1 MVLSLKW
8 PVYILVCLTACLVN
22 IIYASKIYQ
31 NDFVVELKH
40 GVDEDPREIAARNGF
55 IYKRSI
61 RDLPYLHHFVHEK
74 IPHHR
79 RKRSVDYISALE
91 SDPSVERVVQQ
102 EGFKRTKRGFKDLKR
117 SYVPSKPDDA
127 PKEKSDSPYLKY
139 NDELFEKQWYLKNT
153 GQAEGKAGLDLN
165 VLEAWR
171 QGVTGKGVVIAIMDD
186 GIDYMHPDIAPNYH
200 AEASYDFSSD
210 DRYPYPRYT
219 VDWFNSHGTRCAGEV
234 SAVANN
240 SVCVV
245 GVAYDS
251 KVAGIR
257 MLDQPFMTDLI
268 ESSSMGHLPQVI
280 DIYSASWGPQDD
292 GKTVDGPREQTLKA
306 IADGVNEGR
315 GGLGSIYVWASG
327 DGGAADDCNCDGYAS
342 SMWTISINSAINDGR
357 TALYDESCSSTL
369 ASTFSNGRNRHP
381 EAGVATTDLYGKC
394 TLQHSGTSAA
404 APEAAGVFALALE
417 ANRNLTWRDM
427 QHLTVLTS
435 KRNQLYD
442 EVHQWRSN
450 GVGLEFNHLFGFGVL
465 DAGAMVKEAKKWVT
479 VPERFHCTGASYK
492 DTAKIPSNANG
503 DRLRLTLSTDACK
516 GQENYIRHL
525 EHVQGVISLRSTR
538 RGDVNI
544 NMTSPMGTTS
554 ILLSSRPN
562 DDDSQEGFDQW
573 PFMTTHNWGED
584 PNGEWTLEVE
594 MSGSPVHDGELYE
607 WTLVLHG
614 TQEAPEWLERY
625 AQELADNNG
634 NEILS
639 EDEDEDDDDDDDAD
653 DDVPE
658 IGNKIEDNVGQDE
671 TTELEDF
678 EDIHNEDGEND
689 IDDDDSE
696 EVDDV
701 DDDDDEANSIASVLM
716 EYYPESLYEQLPE
729 AENNYEDMTS
739 ERYLAQ
745 SLYEAL
751 QEQTGDN
758 EDMNE
763 VLDEILGELIKQ
775 QLSNQDMEKTIGD
788 ALQMAMDANDRK
800 PGKRGYWK

>member
-1 MVLSLKW
+1 MVEASRL
-8 PVYILVCLTACLVN
+8 PVCLLVCFAVCIVHV
-22 IIYASKIYQ
+22 YSAKIYS
-31 NDFVVELKH
+31 NDFIVELLKN
-40 GVDEDPREIAARNGF
+40 GADDDPRHIALRNGF

-61 RDLPYLHHFVHEK
+61 RNLPHLHHFVHENV
-74 IPHHR
+74 PQHR
-79 RKRSVDYISALE
+79 RKRSIDYIDALE
-91 SDPSVERVVQQ
+91 SDPAVARVVQQ
-102 EGFKRTKRGFKDLKR
+102 EGFIRRKRGFKDLKR
-117 SYVPSKPDDA
+117 SKRPAIVEESSKD
-127 PKEKSDSPYLKY
+127 KINPYSEY
-139 NDELFEKQWYLKNT
+139 NDALFEKQWYLKNT
-153 GQAEGKAGLDLN
+153 GQADGKAGLDLN

-171 QGVTGKGVVIAIMDD
+171 QGVTGKDVVIAIMDD

-210 DRYPYPRYT
+210 DDYPYPRFT
-219 VDWFNSHGTRCAGEV
+219 PDWFNSHGTRCAGEV

-245 GVAYDS
+245 GVAYHS

-268 ESSSMGHLPQVI
+268 ESSSMGHMPQVI

-306 IADGVNEGR
+306 IADGVNDGR

-465 DAGAMVKEAKKWVT
+465 DAGAIVKEAKNWET

-492 DTAKIPSNANG
+492 EKTAIPSNEN
-503 DRLRLTLSTDACK
+503 DEKLRLVLNTDACD
-516 GQENYIRHL
+516 GQENSVRFL

-538 RGDVNI
+538 RGDVTI
-544 NMTSPMGTTS
+544 NMTSPVGTTS
-554 ILLSSRPN
+554 ILLSTRPN
-562 DDDSQEGFDQW
+562 DDDSEEGFDEW

-584 PNGEWTLEVE
+584 PRGEWILEVG
-594 MSGSPVHDGELYE
+594 MSGAPIHDGVLFE

-614 TQEAPEWLERY
+614 TQTSPDWLAHYTAEMN
-625 AQELADNNG
+625 ANKGNG
-634 NEILS
+634 VVVVDDS
-639 EDEDEDDDDDDDAD
+639 QDEENDAD
-653 DDVPE
+653 DVN
-658 IGNKIEDNVGQDE
+658 IGNDISQDHGQPE

-678 EDIHNEDGEND
+678 DELKEG
-689 IDDDDSE
+689 DDSDE
-696 EVDDV
+696 EKEEEEMKEEEEEEENVE
-701 DDDDDEANSIASVLM
+701 DEYSFIG
-716 EYYPESLYEQLPE
+716 YYPDESPYEELP
-729 AENNYEDMTS
+729 ALTEDNGEYDGPISS

-751 QEQTGDN
+751 QEQGKYG
-758 EDMNE
+758 EDMDDVVGE
-763 VLDEILGELIKQ
+763 ILDELVKEQVAGGDIEEQ
-775 QLSNQDMEKTIGD
+775 IGK
-788 ALQMAMDANDRK
+788 ALQLAMNSKSRDSEK
-800 PGKRGYWK
+800 YEGYWDRY